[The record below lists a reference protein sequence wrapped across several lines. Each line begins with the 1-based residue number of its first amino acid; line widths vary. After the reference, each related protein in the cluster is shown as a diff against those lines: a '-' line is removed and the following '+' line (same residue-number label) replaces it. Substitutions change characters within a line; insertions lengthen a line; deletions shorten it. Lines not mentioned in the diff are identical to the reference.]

1 MKKVL
6 IATLATVLLT
16 PAAAMAERSGA
27 DVYNT
32 KCTVCHATGAA
43 GAPKLGDAA
52 AWAPRAA
59 VGVDALVASAT
70 KGKGAMPPKGLCMDC
85 SAGELKAAVQH
96 MLDNSK

>member
-1 MKKVL
+1 MKKAL
-6 IATLATVLLT
+6 IATLTAVLLT

-27 DVYNT
+27 EVYTT

-52 AWAPRAA
+52 AWAPRVAQ
-59 VGVDALVASAT
+59 GIDALVAVAM

-85 SAGELKAAVQH
+85 TPGEMKAAVEH
-96 MLDNSK
+96 MVNNSK